1 MKKGWIHP
9 DFCFYVPKRFSMT
22 TLKADSSDSF
32 AEDNAASALFRLL
45 ISSGEQEETVDV
57 DIDRATI
64 CKKK

>member
-1 MKKGWIHP
+1 
-9 DFCFYVPKRFSMT
+9 MT

-32 AEDNAASALFRLL
+32 AEDNAASVLFRLL

-64 CKKK
+64 YQKK